1 MAMSNSMDISSK
13 NGITLSKNIA
23 QLSADLASFY
33 NTDVD
38 SAFEALNSVFT
49 GQVRTLRQYG
59 LNISEANLE
68 QYRLAKGIKVAYS
81 AMTEQQ
87 KVLLRYNYI
96 MEHTR
101 DIQGDF
107 AKTSATVANQW
118 RLLQMNAKSLAG
130 TLGSFLLP
138 VLQTVLTYLNAIIRA
153 LNSFFGKL
161 AQMVGITTPSYAA
174 GIAVGNEVAEGWDN
188 AAGAAAKYKATI
200 AGFDELETLNPQ
212 GGGSGGGAGAGGLTG
227 EDLFP
232 EGLLSY
238 DVDDNTKQLDLS
250 FNHLIQLLDDK
261 IQEIRGKAEELSGAF
276 GEKVNGF
283 VNYVDWPLMGKT
295 VGDGLNLIVNAF
307 DRFLEKIDFKNL
319 GSKFAEG
326 VNSIFSTV
334 EWDEIGHNFS
344 LRFNAVF
351 DTIRGFLDKFDFSTA
366 AASLLT
372 SFKTSLAEI
381 KWEEAGE
388 TIGVGI
394 NKAFGFLN
402 QLLDGSIV
410 SDLGKKIGAAIN
422 KAVATIDASQI
433 KDFAVN
439 LTNQIIAAVRE
450 IDWSA
455 IGEKLREAFLNADVF
470 GALKEAIKTSFELKG
485 DFWGNLFNIPPGAA
499 TLILEIAAAIKVAA
513 PIIGGLATA
522 LATLNVATL
531 GMKSGKWLLGGLGLK
546 DLFKFFKEIPTQ
558 IKDKGMKISDVI
570 FGLENPI
577 NDAFGGLFY
586 TFKTFAS
593 EFSAWFAH
601 NWIDFNILVG
611 ASGLEPAAFAIGSA
625 TDKIGL
631 AIGNFVSTVS
641 SLGFT
646 GIMDK
651 IGVGIAS
658 IGSKLTALIA
668 AHPGIAIV
676 AGIAAVIGAF
686 ATLYKES
693 EPFRNFVNEIWENT
707 LKPTLEQLWETV
719 KGLWNE
725 HLKPLIKSIW
735 EFLKAAWGMI
745 TAILAPVMPAITTL
759 ITSIITVASGL
770 LKSIGD
776 VIGGIID
783 ILTGVLTFLTGVF
796 TGDWSKAWEG
806 IKKIFTG
813 FWDSIEGIVKIPVNA
828 VIGLINGMIGGIT
841 SGVNAIVGWVNNSKV
856 ANAVAGFFGKT
867 MSIPKMSFTAIP
879 YLASGGILDSPTV
892 AMLGEYANAKSNPE
906 IAAPQSLL
914 EAIVGNGNDDVISV
928 LIPLLRQI
936 NASIEDK
943 DFSITIGDDTIAAS
957 AQRGNKNYQRRTGKT
972 LFGY

>member
-13 NGITLSKNIA
+13 NGIILSKNIA

-38 SAFEALNSVFT
+38 SAFEALNSIFT

-344 LRFNAVF
+344 LRINSVI

-366 AASLLT
+366 AAALLT

-388 TIGVGI
+388 TIGIGI

-450 IDWSA
+450 IDWGA

-470 GALKEAIKTSFELKG
+470 GALKNAISTNFELKG
-485 DFWGNLFNIPPGAA
+485 DFWGNLFNIPPGVATTFIVLGSA
-499 TLILEIAAAIKVAA
+499 IKLFTKPFIGLMDFLARLNLSGIGKAIAEPLSLLPTAIGVAFLDIQKGLGKGLDLLKNLLLGDGWSFKKAGFTFKEVIGGFFYGEGENVAGKFAGFGALLKQGMTLASQGAETLITSLAKFDLVGWLFKVMD
-513 PIIGGLATA
+513 GVEKLLAT
-522 LATLNVATL
+522 
-531 GMKSGKWLLGGLGLK
+531 
-546 DLFKFFKEIPTQ
+546 P
-558 IKDKGMKISDVI
+558 
-570 FGLENPI
+570 
-577 NDAFGGLFY
+577 
-586 TFKTFAS
+586 
-593 EFSAWFAH
+593 
-601 NWIDFNILVG
+601 G
-611 ASGLEPAAFAIGSA
+611 A
-625 TDKIGL
+625 
-631 AIGNFVSTVS
+631 
-641 SLGFT
+641 
-646 GIMDK
+646 
-651 IGVGIAS
+651 IA
-658 IGSKLTALIA
+658 
-668 AHPGIAIV
+668 
-676 AGIAAVIGAF
+676 AGIALVIAAF

-707 LKPTLEQLWETV
+707 LKPSLEQLWETI

-725 HLKPLIKSIW
+725 HLKPLI
-735 EFLKAAWGMI
+735 
-745 TAILAPVMPAITTL
+745 TAIKDFIKVWWQGVVQILAPIMPVITTL
-759 ITSIITVASGL
+759 ITSIITIASGL

-776 VIGGIID
+776 IIGSIID
-783 ILTGVLTFLTGVF
+783 ILTGIITFLTGVF
-796 TGDWSKAWEG
+796 SLDWKKAWEG
-806 IKKIFTG
+806 IKQIFSG
-813 FWDSIEGIVKIPVNA
+813 IWESLEGIVKVPVNA
-828 VIGLINGMIGGIT
+828 IIGLINGMIGGIT
-841 SGVNAIVGWVNNSKV
+841 SGL
-856 ANAVAGFFGKT
+856 NAVLGWANKFKAPEWLPIIGGKSLNLPTIGFK
-867 MSIPKMSFTAIP
+867 AIP
-879 YLASGGILDSPTV
+879 YLANGGILDSPTV

-906 IAAPQSLL
+906 IAAPQNLL

-957 AQRGNKNYQRRTGKT
+957 AQRGNKNYQKRTGKT